1 MSDIPLVEIPAELLA
16 EMRERVWFHTAS
28 LFAVER
34 STPVYKGT
42 ATCVAVSRKEYL
54 LTAAH
59 VWRELRGDRFA
70 LSLEAD
76 RLLVP
81 IQKSLVELTLPL
93 HPLGRNARQSSEV
106 SGNGREAEHGHQ
118 SPR

>member
-1 MSDIPLVEIPAELLA
+1 MSDIPLVEIPAELQA
-16 EMRERVWFHTAS
+16 QMRERVWFHTAS

-42 ATCVAVSRKEYL
+42 ETCVAMAKKQYL

-81 IQKSLVELTLPL
+81 IQTSLAEPTVVS
-93 HPLGRNARQSSEV
+93 GRSSE
-106 SGNGREAEHGHQ
+106 SGGPTWR
-118 SPR
+118 

>member
-16 EMRERVWFHTAS
+16 QMRERVWFHTAS

-42 ATCVAVSRKEYL
+42 ATCVAVAKKEYL

-59 VWRELRGDRFA
+59 VWRELRARSGPAPRSHSD
-70 LSLEAD
+70 E
-76 RLLVP
+76 
-81 IQKSLVELTLPL
+81 
-93 HPLGRNARQSSEV
+93 LGRAQLS
-106 SGNGREAEHGHQ
+106 
-118 SPR
+118 